1 MMERREPND
10 LAALRHPL
18 FWGALALLV
27 VNDHLLKGSELVPGW
42 LTGKLSDFAG
52 LIVAPI
58 VLSVLLRA
66 RSDRRR
72 ALAFGL
78 VGGWFAA
85 ANLLPP
91 VAAATTALG
100 EALGLSWTFWVDPT
114 DLVALA
120 VLPVAWQLHRRGR
133 AGGKELTQRL
143 ALGLGVAAC
152 VASPPPEPFWNTGAF
167 VVNDTGRQLELRVR
181 WVETSIDCDAVAD
194 RYADALPR
202 DVFGPGT
209 LFLVEENATLPLD
222 RGVALGTGPAWD
234 RDPAAETPH
243 DGSCDAV
250 MISAVGLPDQ
260 VVFWQSQPQR
270 TIPDVVED
278 DEDRAAVAN
287 GLFLIPSGD
296 GIALRD
302 GPGYQHTEPVE
313 IYDGGDACRD
323 YGDITGFDWSELPS
337 GWMDGSGRARLLD
350 VRPTVDDCV
359 FLEVEDLDDFG
370 GTGAVHEIFLC
381 IPPDDFPF
389 LPNSEVQVNVTDRA
403 LRMWRDLE
411 TDAGTWRTGEIVVM
425 RGAPAM
431 NEGPFA
437 VDLTMV
443 DAACAGMRMECGGF
457 RLPMAAALTMGSTT
471 RFVHPGEMV
480 EREAADGRR
489 ARLRVGRAETMW
501 VTDAGCGAGR
511 DVLGPRLEALVVYG
525 EEPR

>member
-1 MMERREPND
+1 MMRRRELKD

-27 VNDHLLKGSELVPGW
+27 VNDHLLKGGELVPGW

-52 LIVAPI
+52 LIVAPL

-66 RSDRRR
+66 RTDRRR

-78 VGGWFAA
+78 VGGWFTA
-85 ANLLPP
+85 ANLFAP
-91 VAAATTALG
+91 VATATTELG
-100 EALGLSWTFWVDPT
+100 AALGLSWTFWVDPT

-133 AGGKELTQRL
+133 AGGKELGQRL

-152 VASPPPEPFWNTGAF
+152 VASPPPEPFWSTGAF
-167 VVNDTGRQLELRVR
+167 VVNDTGRPLELRVR
-181 WVETSIDCDAVAD
+181 WVQTSIDCEAVAD

-209 LFLVEENATLPLD
+209 LFLVEANATLPLD
-222 RGVALGTGPAWD
+222 RGVALATGPAWD
-234 RDPAAETPH
+234 RDPAETTPH
-243 DGSCDAV
+243 VGSCDAV
-250 MISAVGLPDQ
+250 MISADGLPDQ
-260 VVFWQSQPQR
+260 VVFWTSLPQR

-278 DEDRAAVAN
+278 DDDRAAVQD

-296 GIALRD
+296 GVALRD
-302 GPGYQHTEPVE
+302 GPGYQHSAPVE

-323 YGDITGFDWSELPS
+323 YGDITGFDWSELPES
-337 GWMDGSGRARLLD
+337 WRGGGGRARLVD

-359 FLEVEDLDDFG
+359 FLEIEDLDDFSA
-370 GTGAVHEIFLC
+370 GAVHEIFLC

-389 LPNSEVQVNVTDRA
+389 LPNSEVEVRLTDTS
-403 LRMWRDLE
+403 LRMWRDLPTAE
-411 TDAGTWRTGEIVVM
+411 GTWRTGELVVM
-425 RGAPAM
+425 RGVPSM
-431 NEGPFA
+431 NEGPFG

-443 DAACAGMRMECGGF
+443 DAACAGVRMECGGF

-480 EREAADGRR
+480 ERDAADGRR

-511 DVLGPRLEALVVYG
+511 DELGPRLEALVVYG
-525 EEPR
+525 EQPR